1 MGRKSK
7 VKHNRGP
14 ANNKGPP
21 HQPKTPSPQQEA
33 KSIDTKDHNSNKCP
47 PNTASVSPRAQEEDY
62 GEWCHHMLDSNT
74 SEVLAILN
82 KTRRCID
89 CPETSTFTCI
99 HNGCVKEAKAN
110 CCDNLKHIFPHI
122 ITHNHPAMLHHAFEV
137 VLCTRCDTRTSLEHF
152 LKHHAERLAA
162 GKMPPKSS
170 PKKKNEILQKGLLGY
185 INFGNT
191 CYINSVL
198 QLLAHCPP
206 FVHYLISME
215 PPGGW
220 RVCPPDV
227 PKTVIQFAI
236 DLRKMYSPINAHNF
250 SSPWKIIQCVRNEL
264 PGFETFQQ
272 QDASEFL
279 RNLLD
284 ILDRDLK
291 ACAEYYD
298 CNDCI
303 AFGNPLDDYEIALRN
318 RTTRTVITACFQG
331 VLENQIRCHSCGF
344 RSVTTENFLDL
355 SIPILSEEEF
365 DDIYIIP
372 KKSPKRQRP
381 VIDDMNDGQDPGYV
395 VNEGATHKISLDGCL
410 DMFFQNS
417 ILSGDNKYSCGNCKT
432 LVDATK
438 TTRARQLPNVIL
450 IQLKRFRHT
459 GYGSC
464 KIGKTVEFPIRCQDF
479 GPWTTSKKSAIYDLI
494 GFVVHDGRN
503 MEFGHY
509 VTFCKHEFDNQWYKF
524 DDVTVTRIDASEVA
538 KNQPYILMYRKRM
551 SDEENLMEPGESPFN
566 FFQSA
571 RLFNDKNSEAW
582 ELITKSLHE
591 NYETPEKVESQQDEN
606 EILQEKKPRRPQK
619 KRVFTK
625 EQTAEILA
633 KTDVEP
639 EDLVQHIEDL
649 EQILRDLTFLR
660 DSSIKQR
667 SSRSKTPKRQT
678 SEFSKDGEH
687 KKERKSGVAKKKSHV
702 MESVSVTGTQEN
714 GKNTSKSEKSRKK
727 QKKSSKKKQPVG
739 PEEPNVIIEVLPLP
753 DEENKG
759 REVLDPSDSKI
770 NMANFDAPTS
780 LQPTDAATTNSTE
793 KEAEFKIENVTVVK
807 KKAETKPDAR
817 VAADSTGEV
826 NSELNANNNNTTK
839 KTKSSKSGTTSNPSK
854 TPKLSMIATSDESVP
869 SMSQFQKPQT
879 RKPRPQSPRLKVE
892 HQNQRELKEEINAVV
907 ASIEKWFEVL
917 MEKEWMKHQALASP
931 EPSPAKTIP
940 KNDKN

>member
-7 VKHNRGP
+7 VKHNSGP

-21 HQPKTPSPQQEA
+21 SQPKRPSPQQEA

-47 PNTASVSPRAQEEDY
+47 PVSPRNAQEEDY

-82 KTRRCID
+82 KPRRCID
-89 CPETSTFTCI
+89 CPKTSTFTCI
-99 HNGCVKEAKAN
+99 HKGCVKEAKAN

-152 LKHHAERLAA
+152 LKHHAKRLAA
-162 GKMPPKSS
+162 GKMPQKSL
-170 PKKKNEILQKGLLGY
+170 PKKKSEVLQKGLLGY

-303 AFGNPLDDYEIALRN
+303 AFGNPMDDYEIALQN

-355 SIPILSEEEF
+355 SIPILSEDEF

-372 KKSPKRQRP
+372 KKSPKHQRP
-381 VIDDMNDGQDPGYV
+381 VIDDLNDGQDPGYV
-395 VNEGATHKISLDGCL
+395 VNEEAAHKISLDGCL
-410 DMFFQNS
+410 GMFFQNS
-417 ILSGDNKYSCGNCKT
+417 ILSGDNKYSCSNCKT
-432 LVDATK
+432 FVDATK

-509 VTFCKHEFDNQWYKF
+509 VAFCKHEFDNQWCVVLF
-524 DDVTVTRIDASEVA
+524 VTRIDASEAA

-551 SDEENLMEPGESPFN
+551 SDEEKLMEPGESPFN

-582 ELITKSLHE
+582 ELISKSLNE
-591 NYETPEKVESQQDEN
+591 NYKIPEKVGGHQDEK
-606 EILQEKKPRRPQK
+606 EILKDKKPRKQQK
-619 KRVFTK
+619 KRIFTK

-639 EDLVQHIEDL
+639 EDLMQHIEDL
-649 EQILRDLTFLR
+649 EQILRDLTLLR
-660 DSSIKQR
+660 DFSIKQKLEKR
-667 SSRSKTPKRQT
+667 ETSQSESLKSQKGKSK
-678 SEFSKDGEH
+678 SK
-687 KKERKSGVAKKKSHV
+687 KSGKKKRSF
-702 MESVSVTGTQEN
+702 
-714 GKNTSKSEKSRKK
+714 K
-727 QKKSSKKKQPVG
+727 PVG
-739 PEEPNVIIEVLPLP
+739 TDEPNVIIEVLPLP
-753 DEENKG
+753 EEEING
-759 REVLDPSDSKI
+759 YEIQDQSDLKVNVS
-770 NMANFDAPTS
+770 NSNATNS
-780 LQPTDAATTNSTE
+780 LQPTDTAITHSTK
-793 KEAEFKIENVTVVK
+793 KEAESKLDDVIIVK
-807 KKAETKPDAR
+807 KKAENEPDAR
-817 VAADSTGEV
+817 VPADSTGEV
-826 NSELNANNNNTTK
+826 KSEPISNNN
-839 KTKSSKSGTTSNPSK
+839 KTEKAKSAKSGTTSNASK

-879 RKPRPQSPRLKVE
+879 RKPRPQTSRQIIE
-892 HQNQRELKEEINAVV
+892 NQDQRELKEEINAVV
-907 ASIEKWFEVL
+907 ESIEKWFEVL
-917 MEKEWMKHQALASP
+917 MEKEWLKHQAIASP
-931 EPSPAKTIP
+931 EPSPAKSIP